1 MRAIYKWSS
10 VLALWILA
18 MVPSSAETLHA
29 GMSGDAVTALQNSL
43 VAAGYL
49 ARTVDGDYGSTTK
62 EAVYLFQKDKGLTAT
77 GEAMMR
83 PEMPFDV
90 PKAQAIGMVGASC
103 MQKEI
108 AEM

>member
-18 MVPSSAETLHA
+18 MVPASAETLHA

-49 ARTVDGDYGSTTK
+49 ARTGGWRLWLHHKGSS
-62 EAVYLFQKDKGLTAT
+62 LFISEG
-77 GEAMMR
+77 
-83 PEMPFDV
+83 
-90 PKAQAIGMVGASC
+90 
-103 MQKEI
+103 
-108 AEM
+108 